1 MQPYLLVA
9 KLGNAFE
16 NDNYAPSKL
25 GITDNWPLDHED
37 LSNRYFLSSM
47 ISILVIE
54 YRLKS
59 FLVYC
64 TYLIDAV

>member
-25 GITDNWPLDHED
+25 GITDN
-37 LSNRYFLSSM
+37 
-47 ISILVIE
+47 
-54 YRLKS
+54 
-59 FLVYC
+59 
-64 TYLIDAV
+64 